1 MWAGSQFEFRSP
13 IRIGDRVARTS
24 TIDDVSIKE
33 GRTGRLV
40 VRHEVLQRCRRMIQR
55 GRESDRRGGVDRVF
69 EALATTD
76 PRSELVLQYVHVASC
91 LLDGSSHG
99 GKSPTRR
106 ALRELQ
112 CFVVLMRRKQ

>member
-1 MWAGSQFEFRSP
+1 LSQKAYASLVVP
-13 IRIGDRVARTS
+13 AKLQYHVARRDQRS
-24 TIDDVSIKE
+24 VD
-33 GRTGRLV
+33 

-55 GRESDRRGGVDRVF
+55 GRESDHRGGVDRVF

-76 PRSELVLQYVHVASC
+76 LRSELVLQYVHVASC

-99 GKSPTRR
+99 GKSATRR